1 MSGSSLG
8 VLCHCAGCRILLQEY
23 YTTPFGFLGAEKK
36 EERSAKCLTIDDRGQ
51 GQGEARSQGQGNAK
65 YL

>member
-1 MSGSSLG
+1 MNVRLVAWG
-8 VLCHCAGCRILLQEY
+8 VMPLCWVSNSVARILY
-23 YTTPFGFLGAEKK
+23 DPFWVFRDR
-36 EERSAKCLTIDDRGQ
+36 EERSTKYLTIDDRGQ